1 MTNNNKQ
8 EKAPKD
14 VQLLKEP
21 IDKISDE
28 KASPSVTN
36 FKSKFWRYGLLT
48 FIIVLS
54 LIYVIVNPSFDTNSI
69 PNKFKKA
76 WNTGLNSLLTSEE
89 KPTDSSILKNIDSAD
104 KAQPNAYAAKTN
116 LFNNNI
122 SNLENYSNDISN
134 AELVKKS
141 QFGDKSAFEQLVVRH
156 QELVFSLAYKLT
168 GTREMANDVAQES
181 FIRAWKA
188 IEKFR
193 GDSTFSTWIY
203 CITVNTAWT
212 LRKKA
217 KKHNTLNIEDT
228 YEPVIIDEKKDPELV
243 AINSDL
249 SSVLVGALDKI
260 PIDQRIIVELKNI
273 EGRSHKEIA
282 EILGISV
289 TAAKVRLHRA
299 HQKLRQILEEVER

>member
-1 MTNNNKQ
+1 M
-8 EKAPKD
+8 
-14 VQLLKEP
+14 
-21 IDKISDE
+21 
-28 KASPSVTN
+28 
-36 FKSKFWRYGLLT
+36 
-48 FIIVLS
+48 
-54 LIYVIVNPSFDTNSI
+54 
-69 PNKFKKA
+69 
-76 WNTGLNSLLTSEE
+76 
-89 KPTDSSILKNIDSAD
+89 KNV
-104 KAQPNAYAAKTN
+104 
-116 LFNNNI
+116 
-122 SNLENYSNDISN
+122 SNLENYNDEISN

-156 QELVFSLAYKLT
+156 QALVFSLAYKLT
-168 GTREMANDVAQES
+168 GNREMANDVAQES

-203 CITVNTAWT
+203 RITVNTAWT

-228 YEPVIIDEKKDPELV
+228 YEPIVIDEKKDPELV

-249 SSVLVGALDKI
+249 SSVLVSALDKI
-260 PIDQRIIVELKNI
+260 PVDQRIIVELKNI